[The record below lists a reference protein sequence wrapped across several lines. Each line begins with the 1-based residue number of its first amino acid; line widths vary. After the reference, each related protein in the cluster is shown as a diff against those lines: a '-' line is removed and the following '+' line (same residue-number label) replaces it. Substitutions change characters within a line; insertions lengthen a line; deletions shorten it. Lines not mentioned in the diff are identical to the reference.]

1 MIDKRQ
7 KIMMVI
13 IVIVLLLVIGLFIY
27 FIVTDPEVE
36 RDPVNVVQTVQTAD
50 N

>member
-1 MIDKRQ
+1 MDKRQ
-7 KIMMVI
+7 KVFIVI
-13 IVIVLLLVIGLFIY
+13 IVIVLLAIIGLFIY

-36 RDPVNVVQTVQTAD
+36 KVPTVVQTTTTAD

>member
-1 MIDKRQ
+1 MDKRQ

-13 IVIVLLLVIGLFIY
+13 IAIVLLLVIGLFIY

-36 RDPVNVVQTVQTAD
+36 RKHVDVVQTVPTAD

>member
-1 MIDKRQ
+1 MDKRQ
-7 KIMMVI
+7 KIFIVI
-13 IVIVLLLVIGLFIY
+13 IAIVLLAIIGLFVY

-36 RDPVNVVQTVQTAD
+36 KEPVTIMETVQTAD